1 MKRILL
7 AVALAFG
14 LGVVAGCRGGT
25 DTKSTKKTEPTGPK
39 ATTNA
44 DDGKKNGT
52 TTPEKK
58 EPEKKEPEKK
68 EPEKKEPEKK
78 EEKKEEKKDEKK

>member
-14 LGVVAGCRGGT
+14 LGVVAGCG
-25 DTKSTKKTEPTGPK
+25 KSTKKTEPTGPK
-39 ATTNA
+39 ATTKA

>member
-14 LGVVAGCRGGT
+14 LGVVAGCGGGT
-25 DTKSTKKTEPTGPK
+25 DTKSTKKTEPTK
-39 ATTNA
+39 ATTKA
-44 DDGKKNGT
+44 EDGKKNGT
-52 TTPEKK
+52 TTQEKK

-78 EEKKEEKKDEKK
+78 DEKKEEKKDEKK